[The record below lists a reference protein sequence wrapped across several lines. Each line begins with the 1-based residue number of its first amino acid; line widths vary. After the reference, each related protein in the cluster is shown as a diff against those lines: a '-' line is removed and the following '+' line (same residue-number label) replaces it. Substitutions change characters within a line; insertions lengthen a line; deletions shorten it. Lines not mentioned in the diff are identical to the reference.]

1 MSDRDKLLVIKEGL
15 TIPLAEI
22 ELQGVRAQGPG
33 GQNVNKVSSA
43 IHLRFDIN
51 ASSLP
56 EAVKTRLLNVRDRR
70 ITDEGLLILKAQR
83 FRSQDKNRADALER
97 LRLLLVSATVTRKTR
112 RPTKPSAKAKR
123 KRLDNKAKRGQLKTL
138 RGRVDE
144 H

>member
-15 TIPLAEI
+15 AIPLAEI

-56 EAVKTRLLNVRDRR
+56 KAVKSRLLNVRDRR
-70 ITDEGLLILKAQR
+70 MTDEGVLILKAQR

-97 LRLLLVSATVTRKTR
+97 LRQLIVSATVTRKTR

-123 KRLDNKAKRGQLKTL
+123 KRLDNKAKRGL
-138 RGRVDE
+138 
-144 H
+144 